1 MIRLFICLSLSLCS
15 MIPIQGQTVKYLFCS
30 YCDIEPGDTFYV
42 SNSTTVLKS
51 KPTDNSKTLSTLKIG
66 EMLIVSKTS
75 ESKLNGKNGVT
86 IQNSSTENRYKTEN
100 PIAFLPVSH
109 QGKTGFVPTY
119 ALGIAKLQTQ
129 VPQTYFLV
137 KSNFMGSTTNDSLTF
152 IEVKD
157 NQMVNEFSTRIF
169 GSLISISVNGNAG
182 LDSVT
187 HLLRIDYYSEACGDE
202 SGMTYFTWTPQDLKL
217 LGHLAASADIGIQY
231 GEAFYFPS
239 DVGGAPGK
247 IIFRAETFEVFD
259 ETTNWTRRSVEER
272 VYTWS
277 NGYLTPSFKDSLEEE

>member
-1 MIRLFICLSLSLCS
+1 MIRLLIFLSLSLGS
-15 MIPIQGQTVKYLFCS
+15 IIPIQGQTVKYLFCS
-30 YCDIEPGDTFYV
+30 YCDIETGDTFYV
-42 SNSTTVLKS
+42 SNSSAVLKS
-51 KPTDNSKTLSTLKIG
+51 KPTDNSKTLLSLKIG
-66 EMLIVSKTS
+66 DLLVVSKTP
-75 ESKLNGKNGVT
+75 ESKLNGKNSES
-86 IQNSSTENRYKTEN
+86 IPNSSMENRYSTEN
-100 PIAFLPVSH
+100 PIAFLPVSY
-109 QGKTGFVPTY
+109 QGKSGFVPTH

-129 VPQTYFLV
+129 VPQTYYLV
-137 KSNFMGSTTNDSLTF
+137 KSNFMGSTTNDSLMF

-157 NQMVNEFSTRIF
+157 NQIVNEFSTRIF

-202 SGMTYFTWTPQDLKL
+202 SGMTYFTWNPQELHL
-217 LGHLAASADIGIQY
+217 LGHLAASADPESQY

-247 IIFRAETFEVFD
+247 VIFRAETFEVFD

-277 NGYLTPSFKDSLEEE
+277 NGYLTPSFKDSSEE

>member
-1 MIRLFICLSLSLCS
+1 MIRLLIFLSLSLGS
-15 MIPIQGQTVKYLFCS
+15 IIPIYGQTVKYLFCS
-30 YCDIEPGDTFYV
+30 YCDIETGDTFYV

-51 KPTDNSKTLSTLKIG
+51 KPTDNSKTLLTVKMGDL
-66 EMLIVSKTS
+66 LVVSKTP
-75 ESKLNGKNGVT
+75 ESKLNGKNSESLP
-86 IQNSSTENRYKTEN
+86 NSSTENGYSTEN
-100 PIAFLPVSH
+100 PIAFLPVSY
-109 QGKTGFVPTY
+109 QGKSGFVPTH
-119 ALGIAKLQTQ
+119 ALGIAKLQTK
-129 VPQTYFLV
+129 VLQTYFMV

-157 NQMVNEFSTRIF
+157 NQIVNEFSTRIF

-202 SGMTYFTWTPQDLKL
+202 SGMTYFTWNPQDLKL
-217 LGHLAASADIGIQY
+217 LGHLAASADPESQY

-247 IIFRAETFEVFD
+247 VIFRAETFEVFD

-277 NGYLTPSFKDSLEEE
+277 NGYLTPSFKDSLEQE

>member
-1 MIRLFICLSLSLCS
+1 
-15 MIPIQGQTVKYLFCS
+15 VKM
-30 YCDIEPGDTFYV
+30 GDLLV
-42 SNSTTVLKS
+42 
-51 KPTDNSKTLSTLKIG
+51 
-66 EMLIVSKTS
+66 VSKTP
-75 ESKLNGKNGVT
+75 ESKLNGKNSESLP
-86 IQNSSTENRYKTEN
+86 NSSTENGYSTEN
-100 PIAFLPVSH
+100 PIAFLPVSY
-109 QGKTGFVPTY
+109 QGKSGFVPTH
-119 ALGIAKLQTQ
+119 ALGIAKLQTK
-129 VPQTYFLV
+129 VPQTYFMV

-157 NQMVNEFSTRIF
+157 NQIVNEFSTRIF

-202 SGMTYFTWTPQDLKL
+202 SGMTYFTWNPQDLKL
-217 LGHLAASADIGIQY
+217 LGHLAASADIEIQY

-247 IIFRAETFEVFD
+247 VIFRAETFEVFD

-277 NGYLTPSFKDSLEEE
+277 NGYLTPSFKVSSEEE

>member
-1 MIRLFICLSLSLCS
+1 MIRSFFLFILWIFSS
-15 MIPIQGQTVKYLFCS
+15 IPAHGQTVKYLFCS
-30 YCDIEPGDTFYV
+30 YCDIKPGDTFYV
-42 SNSTTVLKS
+42 ANPNTLLKS
-51 KPTDNSKTLSTLKIG
+51 KSESDSKTLAALSIG
-66 EMLIVSKTS
+66 DMLIVSKTT
-75 ESKLNGKNGVT
+75 ESKLTGKRNES
-86 IQNSSTENRYKTEN
+86 IPNSSAGNDYKTEN
-100 PIAFLPVSH
+100 PIAFLPVSY
-109 QGKTGFVPTY
+109 QGKSGFVPTH

-129 VPQTYFLV
+129 VPQTYYLV
-137 KSNFMGSTTNDSLTF
+137 KSNFMGSTTNDSLMF

-157 NQMVNEFSTRIF
+157 NQIVNEFSTRIF

-187 HLLRIDYYSEACGDE
+187 HLLRIDYYSEACGEE
-202 SGMTYFTWTPQDLKL
+202 SGMTYFTWNPQDLKL

-247 IIFRAETFEVFD
+247 VIFRAETFEVFD
-259 ETTNWTRRSVEER
+259 ETTNWTKRSVEER

-277 NGYLTPSFKDSLEEE
+277 NGYLSPSFKDSSEE

>member
-1 MIRLFICLSLSLCS
+1 MIRLLIFLSLSLGS
-15 MIPIQGQTVKYLFCS
+15 IIPIQGQTVKYLFCS
-30 YCDIEPGDTFYV
+30 YCDIETGDTFYV
-42 SNSTTVLKS
+42 SNSSAVLKS
-51 KPTDNSKTLSTLKIG
+51 KPTDNSKTLLTLKIG
-66 EMLIVSKTS
+66 DLLVVSKTP
-75 ESKLNGKNGVT
+75 ESKLNGKNSES
-86 IQNSSTENRYKTEN
+86 IPNSSMENRYSTEN
-100 PIAFLPVSH
+100 PIAFLPVSY
-109 QGKTGFVPTY
+109 QGKSGFVPTH

-129 VPQTYFLV
+129 VPQTYYLV
-137 KSNFMGSTTNDSLTF
+137 KSNFMGSTTNDSLMF

-157 NQMVNEFSTRIF
+157 NQIVNEFSTRIF

-202 SGMTYFTWTPQDLKL
+202 SGMTYFTWNPQELHL
-217 LGHLAASADIGIQY
+217 LGHLAASADPESQY

-247 IIFRAETFEVFD
+247 VIFRAETFEVFD

-277 NGYLTPSFKDSLEEE
+277 NGYLTPSFKDSSEE